1 MRYEDSLDLDW
12 NPARIPQLG
21 LIRASILVGGPQLKG
36 CGRQP
41 GIGWESCQVPPLK
54 LISSS
59 ILVGGP
65 QLTGCGGQ
73 PGIGWELCQVPPV
86 GVNEFFN
93 SGGSIP
99 ADRVWWTDWNW
110 MGIMPSSFSWG

>member
-1 MRYEDSLDLDW
+1 MNISICFLFSKFNFGISFL
-12 NPARIPQLG
+12 QLG
-21 LIRASILVGGPQLKG
+21 FMSSSILVGGPQLKG
-36 CGRQP
+36 CEGQP

-73 PGIGWELCQVPPV
+73 PGIGWESCQVPLV
-86 GVNEFFN
+86 GVNEFVN
-93 SGGSIP
+93 SYWRTHLLCWESLIIP
-99 ADRVWWTDWNW
+99 SVER
-110 MGIMPSSFSWG
+110 SFTW